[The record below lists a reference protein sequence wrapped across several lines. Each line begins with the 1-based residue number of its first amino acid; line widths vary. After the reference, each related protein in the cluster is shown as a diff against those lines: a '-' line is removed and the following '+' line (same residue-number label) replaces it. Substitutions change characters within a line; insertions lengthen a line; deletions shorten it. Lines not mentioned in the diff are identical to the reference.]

1 MTERDRGFPP
11 RGRSVV
17 LSQDVF
23 LLAPLLTSRTFIGY
37 NSSEACLAKEVSSGG
52 GYSVWGA
59 QTFARGD
66 NDDAAGHDGAGDNDG
81 ERGPSSGSETVTSQG
96 KSIPTY
102 VFCLHNV
109 TKGKK
114 KIRDYE
120 FMSNC

>member
-1 MTERDRGFPP
+1 MTELDRGFRP

-17 LSQDVF
+17 ITEDVF
-23 LLAPLLTSRTFIGY
+23 LLSPLLTSRTFIGY
-37 NSSEACLAKEVSSGG
+37 NSSEACLAEEVSSGG

-96 KSIPTY
+96 KSIQLYMYSACP
-102 VFCLHNV
+102 CP
-109 TKGKK
+109 
-114 KIRDYE
+114 
-120 FMSNC
+120 